1 MFLILTLQKEVGT
14 IRTHS
19 EGAGSL
25 LQQQPAAA
33 TDVLPQI
40 VHAEGCGHRKTPKSS
55 TDLQPNL
62 TVTQLGSKCKM
73 SNAFNS
79 TDISILI
86 LLRKSRKSHLQR
98 LKYDVAYAQTLGAE
112 AWRKP
117 RWRGRG
123 LQVAVGAFSVSE
135 PSSLEGTVTDAL
147 CVAMARHRNVR
158 GYNYDEDFEDDDVYG
173 QSVEDDYC
181 ISPSTAAQFIY
192 SRRDNPVEEY
202 GYEDLKESSDSL
214 LNHQLSE
221 LDQARLYSCLD
232 HMREVLGD
240 AVPDDV
246 LIEAILKNN
255 FDVQKALSVVLEHD
269 HVQDLK
275 GKSGRAVSAGKAAK
289 VSAENVQNSY
299 PQSENHLGSSSKSFD
314 CSSSVAKY
322 GSHNSP
328 FVPSHYLLHRKKKLD
343 RPQSEKELESCKLTK
358 ELSLAHLIDDM
369 PRDSCAS
376 QLSLRL
382 SPTELQGWLAKT
394 PDADVVRPPAAECAP
409 EEEFA
414 FKGIPDLKS
423 LMRGNTA
430 ASGSLGVQSSLLP
443 GFQSIPEQNIVGS
456 LNDPLHL
463 SVSLENN
470 FNPSIN
476 TEVGQSAKNNIV
488 KNNSLPFSKCES
500 LSLAELCEEHREN
513 NPRQCFMLSSL
524 CRQSP
529 ASLGSLPL
537 SQLANRSQAST
548 GLSELTGSLSS
559 LALSKASPTRD
570 LENLSLSDLIAKTID
585 LDNSQIKR
593 DSFELSLSELRNP
606 GIDSNIDLSVLI
618 KTPESVPKPVVDPS
632 VAPTPDTK
640 VLSPKLGENSS
651 STKDSK
657 KNKKSPLVRKAPAS
671 WTKALAARPSAF
683 ASTLCLRYPLKSCK
697 RHTLDLYK
705 TFIYSR
711 QVQDV
716 SDKEMSPLVAITPF
730 DFKSA
735 SPDDIVKANQK
746 KAFTRE

>member
-1 MFLILTLQKEVGT
+1 
-14 IRTHS
+14 
-19 EGAGSL
+19 
-25 LQQQPAAA
+25 
-33 TDVLPQI
+33 
-40 VHAEGCGHRKTPKSS
+40 
-55 TDLQPNL
+55 
-62 TVTQLGSKCKM
+62 
-73 SNAFNS
+73 
-79 TDISILI
+79 
-86 LLRKSRKSHLQR
+86 
-98 LKYDVAYAQTLGAE
+98 
-112 AWRKP
+112 
-117 RWRGRG
+117 
-123 LQVAVGAFSVSE
+123 
-135 PSSLEGTVTDAL
+135 
-147 CVAMARHRNVR
+147 MARHRNVR
-158 GYNYDEDFEDDDVYG
+158 GYNYDEDFEEDDLYG

-202 GYEDLKESSDSL
+202 GYEDLKESSNSL

-221 LDQARLYSCLD
+221 IDQARLYSCLD

-240 AVPDDV
+240 AVPDDI
-246 LIEAILKNN
+246 LMEAILKNN
-255 FDVQKALSVVLEHD
+255 FDVQKALSVVLEQD

-275 GKSGRAVSAGKAAK
+275 GKSERAVPAGKASK
-289 VSAENVQNSY
+289 GVLISSSEVSAENVQNSY
-299 PQSENHLGSSSKSFD
+299 PHSENHLDSSSKSFD
-314 CSSSVAKY
+314 CSSSIAKY

-328 FVPSHYLLHRKKKLD
+328 LVPSHYLLHRKKKLD

-376 QLSLRL
+376 QPSVRL
-382 SPTELQGWLAKT
+382 SPTDTLQGRLAKT
-394 PDADVVRPPAAECAP
+394 PDADVVRPPTGECAP
-409 EEEFA
+409 EEDVA

-423 LMRGNTA
+423 LMGGNTT

-443 GFQSIPEQNIVGS
+443 DFQSIPVQNVLGS
-456 LNDPLHL
+456 LSSPLHL
-463 SVSLENN
+463 PVSLENN

-488 KNNSLPFSKCES
+488 KNNSLLFSQCES
-500 LSLAELCEEHREN
+500 PSLAELIEEHRAN
-513 NPRQCFMLSSL
+513 SPRQCFTLSDL
-524 CRQSP
+524 CKQST

-548 GLSELTGSLSS
+548 GVSELTGSLSS
-559 LALSKASPTRD
+559 LALSKTSPTRD

-585 LDNSQIKR
+585 LDNSQIKSE
-593 DSFELSLSELRNP
+593 SFELSLSESRSP

-618 KTPESVPKPVVDPS
+618 KTPECVPKPAADPS

-640 VLSPKLGENSS
+640 VLAPKLEENSS
-651 STKDSK
+651 SAKDGK
-657 KNKKSPLVRKAPAS
+657 KNKRGSLARKAPLSVS

-697 RHTLDLYK
+697 RRSLDLYK
-705 TFIYSR
+705 TFLYSR